1 MTNDPVTHV
10 NVDGKELILIGTAH
24 VSEASA
30 ALVRQVIDAEQP
42 DSICIELDERRYET
56 MKNPKEWE
64 NTDLIAVIKSKRVGF
79 MLANLAL
86 SSYQKR
92 IAQKL
97 DVKVGGEMLEGIRC
111 AEEQDATLVLADRD
125 IQTTFLRIWR
135 NLNFMEKCKLISGL
149 FFSFGEDESVS
160 EADLQA
166 LMQEDM
172 LESVLHDVR
181 TAFPKIGHILI
192 SERDQYLA
200 QKIRSAPGDK
210 VVAILGAAHVP
221 GILQEL
227 QSEEKPLD
235 VISQVPPAGKTGKVL
250 SWVIPLAVI
259 ALLVYSFT
267 GGMQAGLQQIGVW
280 ILWNGSLAALGTLLV
295 LGHPLSILTSF
306 VVAPI
311 SSLNPFLAVG
321 WFSGLVQAAIQ
332 KPTVQDLH
340 AVHDDILS
348 LRGLWRNK
356 VLKVLLVVVFANL
369 GSTLG
374 TFIAGADII
383 KNLF

>member
-1 MTNDPVTHV
+1 MTQDPVTHLTI
-10 NVDGKELILIGTAH
+10 DDKELILIGTAH
-24 VSEASA
+24 VSETSA
-30 ALVRQVIDAEQP
+30 ALVRRVIEEEKP
-42 DSICIELDERRYET
+42 DSICIELDERRYDT

-97 DVKVGGEMLEGIRC
+97 DVKVGGEMLEGIRY
-111 AEEQDATLVLADRD
+111 AEDQGANLVLADRD

-135 NLNFMEKCKLISGL
+135 SLNLMEKCKLLSGL
-149 FFSFGEDESVS
+149 FFSFGDDEAVS
-160 EADLQA
+160 EADLQNM
-166 LMQEDM
+166 MQEDM
-172 LESVLHDVR
+172 LASVLHDIR

-200 QKIRSAPGDK
+200 QKIRTAPGNK

-221 GILQEL
+221 GIVQEL
-227 QSEEKPLD
+227 NGPERSLEA
-235 VISQVPPAGKTGKVL
+235 ISQVPPGGKTGKVL

-267 GGMQAGLQQIGVW
+267 GGVHAGLQQIGVW

-295 LGHPLSILTSF
+295 LGHPLTILTSF

-321 WFSGLVQAAIQ
+321 WFSGLVQAMIQ

-340 AVHDDILS
+340 AVHDDILT
-348 LRGLWRNK
+348 LRGLWHNK

-383 KNLF
+383 QNLF